1 MVNTS
6 KYACRGR
13 RSRSFS
19 LHGTGSK
26 IKCNIDYFFFV
37 LRIGT
42 AFEKAAV
49 VVQIVLESK
58 INISVCYF
66 T

>member
-1 MVNTS
+1 MR
-6 KYACRGR
+6 AEFADRGR
-13 RSRSFS
+13 FRCMEQVLKLSAI
-19 LHGTGSK
+19 LIT
-26 IKCNIDYFFFV
+26 FFV